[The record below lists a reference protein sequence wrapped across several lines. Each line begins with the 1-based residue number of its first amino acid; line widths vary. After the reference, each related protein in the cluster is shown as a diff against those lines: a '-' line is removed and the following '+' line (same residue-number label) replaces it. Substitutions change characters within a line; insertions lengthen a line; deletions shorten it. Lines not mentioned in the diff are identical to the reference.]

1 MDDIL
6 SISVFGIVQL
16 FMLVGLFGLL
26 IPVFPGLLIMW
37 IASLGYGIAS
47 GFTITTG
54 VIIFVIITF
63 LAIFGSLVDNLMMG
77 AGARKGGAS
86 WLTIVIALLAGVIG
100 TLLFPPIGGII
111 AIPLAILLL
120 EYIRIRDIKQAWLAF
135 RGLATGW
142 GLSYFVRLLIGGIIL
157 ILWWVWVSQV

>member
-16 FMLVGLFGLL
+16 FMLIGLFGLL
-26 IPVFPGLLIMW
+26 IPIFPGLLIMW

-47 GFTITTG
+47 GFTTTG
-54 VIIFVIITF
+54 VIIFVIISVI
-63 LAIFGSLVDNLMMG
+63 AILGTLVDNLMMG

-86 WLTIVIALLAGVIG
+86 WLTILIALLAGVIG

-120 EYIRIRDIKQAWLAF
+120 EYIRIRDIKQAWLAL

-142 GLSYFVRLLIGGIIL
+142 GLSYFVRLLIGVIIL

>member
-16 FMLVGLFGLL
+16 FMLIGLFGLL
-26 IPVFPGLLIMW
+26 IPIFPGLLIMW

-47 GFTITTG
+47 GFTTTG
-54 VIIFVIITF
+54 VIIFVIISVI
-63 LAIFGSLVDNLMMG
+63 AILGTLVDNLMMG

-86 WLTIVIALLAGVIG
+86 WLTILIALLAGVIG

-120 EYIRIRDIKQAWLAF
+120 EYIRIRDIKQAWLAL
-135 RGLATGW
+135 RGLAAGW
-142 GLSYFVRLLIGGIIL
+142 GLSYFVRLLIGVIIL

>member
-16 FMLVGLFGLL
+16 FMLVGLLGLL
-26 IPVFPGLLIMW
+26 IPIFPGLLIMW

-47 GFTITTG
+47 DFTTTG
-54 VIIFVIITF
+54 IIIFVIITV
-63 LAIFGSLVDNLMMG
+63 LAIFGTLVDNLMMG

-100 TLLFPPIGGII
+100 TLLFPPIGGIL

-120 EYIRIRDIKQAWLAF
+120 EYIRIRDIKQAWLAL

-142 GLSYFVRLLIGGIIL
+142 GLSYFIRLLIGVMIL
-157 ILWWVWVSQV
+157 ILWWVWVRQG